1 MADVRTVTYST
12 NYDKSIV
19 DEVDELIT
27 NLAPD
32 KTPFI
37 SSIGK
42 GSCETT
48 TPDWLEDDLAD
59 AGENAHVEGADT
71 DAEECTPPERL
82 SNTTQILKKALFIS
96 GTLKNSKLHGRK
108 KELEYQSGKKTKEI
122 AKDTEYAAL
131 NNATKVA
138 GDAATARKMLGAF
151 GHVEQGTGNFYNFD
165 GNPAATNH
173 ITEDILTDVLQS
185 MWEQGADPTTILAPP
200 AQKRKISAF
209 TDGGRLTFNANAD
222 RKKVVMTVRL
232 IETDFGVVAVI
243 PTRTIA
249 AKDVTGTMYDRVLIY
264 DKALFK
270 LLTLKGRG
278 LKREA
283 LAKTGDGDKYQLVTE
298 KTLQCRSKKAVGSI
312 ENLTRVKVAA

>member
-1 MADVRTVTYST
+1 MADVKTVTYST

-27 NLAPD
+27 NIAPTA
-32 KTPFI
+32 TPFI

-42 GSCETT
+42 GGCDTT

-71 DAEECTPPERL
+71 DAEECTPPDRL
-82 SNTTQILKKALFIS
+82 GNVTQILKKALFIS
-96 GTLKNSKLHGRK
+96 GTLKASKLHGRK
-108 KELEYQSGKKTKEI
+108 KELKYQSGKKTKEI
-122 AKDTEYAAL
+122 AKDIEYAAL
-131 NNATKVA
+131 NNATKVV
-138 GDAATARKMLGAF
+138 GDTVTARKMLGAF
-151 GHVEQGTGNFYNFD
+151 GWVDQDSGNFYNFED
-165 GNPAATNH
+165 TPAATNH
-173 ITEDILTDVLQS
+173 ITEEIMTDVLQS
-185 MWEQGADPTTILAPP
+185 MWEQGADPTTVLAPP
-200 AQKRKISAF
+200 AQKRKISKF

-222 RKKVVMTVRL
+222 RKKVVMAVRL

-249 AKDVTGTMYDRVLIY
+249 PVDDTGTLYDRVLIY

-270 LLTLKGRG
+270 MLTLKGRG
-278 LKREA
+278 LKRES

-298 KTLQCRSKKAVGSI
+298 KTLKCHSKKAVGSI
-312 ENLTRVKVAA
+312 ENLTRAKVS